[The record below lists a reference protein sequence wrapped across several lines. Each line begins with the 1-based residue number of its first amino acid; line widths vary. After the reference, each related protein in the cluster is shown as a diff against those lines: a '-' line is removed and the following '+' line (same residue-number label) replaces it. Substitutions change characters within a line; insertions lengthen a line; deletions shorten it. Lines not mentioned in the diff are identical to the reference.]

1 MKILNF
7 IFSFKFCLKPKQSEI
22 LVYDATSL
30 KFAKLL
36 FFKKNLSVY
45 YNRYDG
51 VYILTFLRT
60 LFKSGIKNFIK
71 NYKLNI
77 FRDVSPKIIYTSIDN
92 NLGFLN

>member
-51 VYILTFLRT
+51 VYILTF
-60 LFKSGIKNFIK
+60 
-71 NYKLNI
+71 
-77 FRDVSPKIIYTSIDN
+77 
-92 NLGFLN
+92 

>member
-36 FFKKNLSVY
+36 FFKK
-45 YNRYDG
+45 
-51 VYILTFLRT
+51 TFLST
-60 LFKSGIKNFIK
+60 IIDMMGFI
-71 NYKLNI
+71 
-77 FRDVSPKIIYTSIDN
+77 F
-92 NLGFLN
+92 